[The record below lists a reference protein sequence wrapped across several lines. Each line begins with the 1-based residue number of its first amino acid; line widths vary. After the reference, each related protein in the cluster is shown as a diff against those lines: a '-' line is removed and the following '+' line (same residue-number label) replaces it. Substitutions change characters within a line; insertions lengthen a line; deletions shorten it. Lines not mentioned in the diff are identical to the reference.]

1 MGICLTIIGTNQD
14 NDQKIVYTSS
24 DPCDGLAL
32 MLKNKKD
39 DYRTS
44 QKLDEI
50 LTTDEIQ
57 TIKCTY
63 GEHSLSVSEGFE
75 TFDPEFDSPGQLQ
88 TILNKI
94 KRFYIKKILFDKTLS
109 EYNFREILFDI
120 STLSELYSALDIANT
135 QGLKIILTLD
145 DF

>member
-1 MGICLTIIGTNQD
+1 MGICLTIIGTNHD
-14 NDQKIVYTSS
+14 NDRKIVYSSS

-32 MLKNKKD
+32 MLKNRTGN
-39 DYRTS
+39 YRTL

-63 GEHSLSVSEGFE
+63 DENSVSVLEGYESFN
-75 TFDPEFDSPGQLQ
+75 PEFDTPKQLQ

-94 KRFYIKKILFDKTLS
+94 KRFYIRKIRLDKTLS
-109 EYNFREILFDI
+109 EDTFTEILFDI

-135 QGLKIILTLD
+135 QGLKVILALN